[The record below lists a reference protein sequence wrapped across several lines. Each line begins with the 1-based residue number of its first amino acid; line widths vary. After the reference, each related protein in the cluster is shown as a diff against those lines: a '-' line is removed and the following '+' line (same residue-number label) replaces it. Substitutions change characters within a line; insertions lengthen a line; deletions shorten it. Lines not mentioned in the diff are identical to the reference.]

1 MLSRYLRSTA
11 LAFAAALCLAPAALV
26 AQSNQPAQSDQPSP
40 SDQPAPSDQQPQGQ
54 FEGRV
59 DVNEVLLDVLVTDRK
74 GNVIVGL
81 DKSDFQVSEDGKPVE
96 LTGVTFY
103 SNRKLV
109 ESSQALAQR
118 GVTAEQ
124 VPEDRYFVLFF
135 EDQKSAAADAPEL
148 LVSQLDAG
156 KRAREWVRTGLLRND
171 WVAVVSYDAKLK
183 VHQDFT
189 RDRVALQQAIAD
201 AIKGKDT
208 DGNWPSRLE
217 ESSEPS
223 LRAALPRGNDLR
235 KESGTI
241 YDAVRLVAG
250 ASGKITGRK
259 NLLLF
264 TNGFAGR
271 INTFGQYQP
280 DQRYYPEMSRAL
292 NDNNVA
298 VYPID
303 LTPAGT
309 EHTLSNFMNELASD
323 TGGRYFYNFTN
334 FTTPLEQIADENSG
348 YYLLSYRSEK
358 PAGEKGFQEVRVKTG
373 NPEFRIRARKGYDY
387 GS

>member
-1 MLSRYLRSTA
+1 MLSRYLRSAT
-11 LAFAAALCLAPAALV
+11 LACAAALCLAPALV
-26 AQSNQPAQSDQPSP
+26 AQTDQTTQDQS
-40 SDQPAPSDQQPQGQ
+40 PQGQ
-54 FEGRV
+54 FGEKIE
-59 DVNEVLLDVLVTDRK
+59 VNEVLLDVLVTDRQ

-81 DKSDFQVSEDGKPVE
+81 DKNDFKVSEGGKPIE

-103 SNRKLV
+103 SNRRLV
-109 ESSQALAQR
+109 QSSEALAKR
-118 GVTAEQ
+118 GVTADQ

-135 EDQKSAAADAPEL
+135 EDQKSAATDAPEL

-156 KRAREWVRTGLLRND
+156 RRAREWVRKGLLAND
-171 WVAVVSYDAKLK
+171 WVAVVSYDQKLK

-189 RDRVALQQAIAD
+189 RDRVVLQQAIGD
-201 AIKGKDT
+201 AIKGKDD
-208 DGNWPSRLE
+208 DGNWPSRIQE
-217 ESSEPS
+217 GSGPS

-235 KESGTI
+235 KETGTI
-241 YDAVRLVAG
+241 YDAVRLIAD
-250 ASGKITGRK
+250 ASGKVTGRK

-271 INTFGQYQP
+271 VNTFGQYQP

-292 NDNNVA
+292 NDNNMA

-309 EHTLSNFMNELASD
+309 EHTLSNFMNELATD

-358 PAGEKGFQEVRVKTG
+358 PAGEKGFQEVRVQTT

>member
-11 LAFAAALCLAPAALV
+11 LAFAAALCLAPTLA
-26 AQSNQPAQSDQPSP
+26 AQSQDQPP
-40 SDQPAPSDQQPQGQ
+40 PQGQ
-54 FEGRV
+54 FEEEIKV
-59 DVNEVLLDVLVTDRK
+59 QEVLLDVLVTDRQ

-81 DKSDFQVSEDGKPVE
+81 DKNDFQVSEDGKPVE
-96 LTGVTFY
+96 LTGITFY
-103 SNRKLV
+103 SNRRLV

-118 GVTAEQ
+118 GVTADQ

-135 EDQKSAAADAPEL
+135 ADAPEL
-148 LVSQLDAG
+148 LSSQLDAG
-156 KRAREWVRTGLLRND
+156 RRAREWVRKGLLRND
-171 WVAVVSYDAKLK
+171 WVAVVSYDSKLK

-189 RDRVALQQAIAD
+189 RDRTALQQAIAD
-201 AIKGKDT
+201 AVKGKDV
-208 DGNWPSRLE
+208 DGNWPSRIE
-217 ESSEPS
+217 AGEGPS
-223 LRAALPRGNDLR
+223 LRAGLPRGNDLR
-235 KESGTI
+235 KKSGTN
-241 YDAVRLVAG
+241 YDAVRLVAE
-250 ASGKITGRK
+250 ASGTITGRK

-271 INTFGQYQP
+271 NNTFGQYQP
-280 DQRYYPEMSRAL
+280 DPKYYPEMSRAL

-298 VYPID
+298 VYTID

-309 EHTLSNFMNELASD
+309 EHTLSDFMNELASD

-358 PAGEKGFQEVRVKTG
+358 PAGEKGFQEVSVKTS

>member
-1 MLSRYLRSTA
+1 MLSRYLRSAT
-11 LAFAAALCLAPAALV
+11 LAFAVALCLAPALA
-26 AQSNQPAQSDQPSP
+26 AQSDQPAQSDPSAQAAQPNQ
-40 SDQPAPSDQQPQGQ
+40 DQPQGQ
-54 FEGRV
+54 FKGRV
-59 DVNEVLLDVLVTDRK
+59 DVNEVLLDVLVTDRQ

-103 SNRKLV
+103 SNRRLV
-109 ESSQALAQR
+109 QSSEALAKR
-118 GVTAEQ
+118 GVTADQ
-124 VPEDRYFVLFF
+124 VPEDRYFILFF
-135 EDQKSAAADAPEL
+135 DDQKSAATDAPEL
-148 LVSQLDAG
+148 LTSQLDAG
-156 KRAREWVRTGLLRND
+156 RRAREWVRKGLLAND
-171 WVAVVSYDAKLK
+171 WVAVVSYDQKLK

-189 RDRVALQQAIAD
+189 RDRAALQQAIGN

-208 DGNWPSRLE
+208 DGNWPSRIQE
-217 ESSEPS
+217 ASGPS
-223 LRAALPRGNDLR
+223 LRAGLPRGNDLR
-235 KESGTI
+235 KETGTA
-241 YDAVRLVAG
+241 YDAMRLVAE
-250 ASGKITGRK
+250 ASGKVTGRK

-271 INTFGQYQP
+271 VNTFGQYQP
-280 DQRYYPEMSRAL
+280 DQMHYPEMSRAL

-309 EHTLSNFMNELASD
+309 EHTLSNFMNELAID

-348 YYLLSYRSEK
+348 YYLLSYSIEK
-358 PAGEKGFQEVRVKTG
+358 PAGEKGFQEVRVQTT
-373 NPEFRIRARKGYDY
+373 NPEFRIRARKGYEF

>member
-1 MLSRYLRSTA
+1 MLSRYLRSTTLA
-11 LAFAAALCLAPAALV
+11 LAAALCLAPAALV
-26 AQSNQPAQSDQPSP
+26 AQSDQPTP
-40 SDQPAPSDQQPQGQ
+40 SEPAAQEQPQGQ

-81 DKSDFQVSEDGKPVE
+81 DKSDFQVTEDGKPVE

-103 SNRKLV
+103 SNRKLI
-109 ESSQALAQR
+109 ESSPALAQR
-118 GVTAEQ
+118 GVTADQ

-135 EDQKSAAADAPEL
+135 EDQKGAAADAPEL
-148 LVSQLDAG
+148 LASQMDAG
-156 KRAREWVRTGLLRND
+156 RRAREWVRKGLLRND

-189 RDRVALQQAIAD
+189 RDRGALQQAIAD
-201 AIKGKDT
+201 AIKGKDV
-208 DGNWPSRLE
+208 DGNWPSRIE
-217 ESSEPS
+217 AGEGPS
-223 LRAALPRGNDLR
+223 LRAGLPRGNDLR
-235 KESGTI
+235 KESGTN
-241 YDAVRLVAG
+241 YDAVRLVAE

-259 NLLLF
+259 NLLFF

-271 INTFGQYQP
+271 VNTFGQYQP
-280 DQRYYPEMSRAL
+280 DPKYYPEMSRAL

-309 EHTLSNFMNELASD
+309 EHTLSNFMNELAND

-358 PAGEKGFQEVRVKTG
+358 PAGEKGFQEVRVKTS

>member
-1 MLSRYLRSTA
+1 MLNRYLRSAT
-11 LAFAAALCLAPAALV
+11 LVIAAALCLAPALA
-26 AQSNQPAQSDQPSP
+26 AQMGSSILDLDQEE
-40 SDQPAPSDQQPQGQ
+40 PQGQ
-54 FEGRV
+54 FEEKV
-59 DVNEVLLDVLVTDRK
+59 DVQEVLLDVLVTDRQ

-81 DKSDFQVSEDGKPVE
+81 DTSDFQVSEDGKPVE

-103 SNRKLV
+103 SNRRLV
-109 ESSQALAQR
+109 QASQELAKR
-118 GVTAEQ
+118 GVTADQ

-135 EDQKSAAADAPEL
+135 EDQKSASVDAPQL

-156 KRAREWVRTGLLRND
+156 RRSREWVRKGLLAND
-171 WVAVVSYDAKLK
+171 WVAVVSYDQKLK

-189 RDRVALQQAIAD
+189 RDRVALQQAIGD
-201 AIKGKDT
+201 AIKGKDD
-208 DGNWPSRLE
+208 DGNWPSRIQE
-217 ESSEPS
+217 GSGPS
-223 LRAALPRGNDLR
+223 LRAGLPRGTDLR
-235 KESGTI
+235 KETGTI
-241 YDAVRLVAG
+241 YDAVRLVAD
-250 ASGKITGRK
+250 ASGKVTGRK

-280 DQRYYPEMSRAL
+280 DQRYYPKMSRAL
-292 NDNNVA
+292 NDSNVA

-309 EHTLSNFMNELASD
+309 EHTLSSFMNELASD

-334 FTTPLEQIADENSG
+334 FTTPLEQIAEENSG
-348 YYLLSYRSEK
+348 YYLLSYRSQK
-358 PAGEKGFQEVRVKTG
+358 PAGATGFQKVRVETA

>member
-1 MLSRYLRSTA
+1 MLSRYLRSAT
-11 LAFAAALCLAPAALV
+11 LACAVALCLAPALV
-26 AQSNQPAQSDQPSP
+26 AQPAQSDQ
-40 SDQPAPSDQQPQGQ
+40 DQPQGQ

-59 DVNEVLLDVLVTDRK
+59 DVNEVLLDVLVTDRQ

-81 DKSDFQVSEDGKPVE
+81 DKSDFKVSEDGKPVE

-103 SNRKLV
+103 SNRRLV
-109 ESSQALAQR
+109 ESSEALARR
-118 GVTAEQ
+118 GVTADQ

-135 EDQKSAAADAPEL
+135 EDQKSTATDAPEL
-148 LVSQLDAG
+148 LTSQLDAG
-156 KRAREWVRTGLLRND
+156 RRAREWVRKGLLAND

-189 RDRVALQQAIAD
+189 RDRAALQQAIGD

-208 DGNWPSRLE
+208 DGNWPSRIQE
-217 ESSEPS
+217 GSGAS
-223 LRAALPRGNDLR
+223 LLASLPRGNDLR
-235 KESGTI
+235 KETGTI
-241 YDAVRLVAG
+241 YDAVRLLAE
-250 ASGKITGRK
+250 ASGKVRGRK

-264 TNGFAGR
+264 TNGFAGK
-271 INTFGQYQP
+271 INTFGQYEP

-303 LTPAGT
+303 LTPVGT
-309 EHTLSNFMNELASD
+309 EHTLSNFMNALAID

-334 FTTPLEQIADENSG
+334 FITPLKQIADENSG

-358 PAGEKGFQEVRVKTG
+358 PAGEKGFQEVRVQTT
-373 NPEFRIRARKGYDY
+373 NPEFRIRARKGYEFGPDQVQ
-387 GS
+387 

>member
-1 MLSRYLRSTA
+1 MLSTSLRPAACAVA
-11 LAFAAALCLAPAALV
+11 LALCLAPVLR
-26 AQSNQPAQSDQPSP
+26 AQSDPTGAAQT
-40 SDQPAPSDQQPQGQ
+40 PQAQ

-59 DVNEVLLDVLVTDRK
+59 DVNEVLLDVLVTDRQ

-81 DKSDFQVSEDGKPVE
+81 DKNDFKVSEDGKPVE
-96 LTGVTFY
+96 LTGLTFY
-103 SNRKLV
+103 SNRRLV
-109 ESSQALAQR
+109 EASPALAER
-118 GVTAEQ
+118 GVSAEQ
-124 VPEDRYFVLFF
+124 VPEDRYFIVFF
-135 EDQKSAAADAPEL
+135 DDKKSAAVDAPEL

-156 KRAREWVRTGLLRND
+156 RRAREWVNKGLLRND
-171 WVAVVSYDAKLK
+171 WVAVVSYDQKLK

-201 AIKGKDT
+201 AVKGKDD

-217 ESSEPS
+217 GSTGPS
-223 LRAALPRGNDLR
+223 LRTGLPRGNDLR
-235 KESGTI
+235 KETGTI
-241 YDAVRLVAG
+241 YDAVRLLADAAG
-250 ASGKITGRK
+250 QTIGRK

-271 INTFGQYQP
+271 IDTFGQYLP
-280 DQRYYPEMSRAL
+280 DPKYYPQMSRAL

-303 LTPAGT
+303 LSPAGT
-309 EHTLSNFMNELASD
+309 EHTLSNFMNQLADD

-334 FTTPLEQIADENSG
+334 FNTPLTQIADENSG

-358 PAGEKGFQEVRVKTG
+358 PAGEKGFQEVRVQAA
-373 NPEFRIRARKGYDY
+373 NPEFRVRARKGYDY

>member
-1 MLSRYLRSTA
+1 MLGKYLRSAT
-11 LAFAAALCLAPAALV
+11 LAIAAALCLAPALA
-26 AQSNQPAQSDQPSP
+26 AQSDQPA
-40 SDQPAPSDQQPQGQ
+40 QPQDQQPQGQ
-54 FEGRV
+54 FGEKIN
-59 DVNEVLLDVLVTDRK
+59 VNEVLLDVLVTDRQ

-81 DKSDFQVSEDGKPVE
+81 DKNDFKVTEDGKPVD

-103 SNRKLV
+103 SNRRLV
-109 ESSQALAQR
+109 QSSPALAKQ
-118 GVTAEQ
+118 GVTADQ

-135 EDQKSAAADAPEL
+135 EDQKSSAVDAPEL

-156 KRAREWVRTGLLRND
+156 KRAREWVRKGLLLND
-171 WVAVVSYDAKLK
+171 WVAVVSYDQKLK

-189 RDRVALQQAIAD
+189 RDRKALDQAIGE

-208 DGNWPSRLE
+208 DGNWPSRLKE
-217 ESSEPS
+217 GTGPS
-223 LRAALPRGNDLR
+223 LRAGLPRGNDLR
-235 KESGTI
+235 QKTGTI
-241 YDAVRLVAG
+241 YDAVRLLAD
-250 ASGKITGRK
+250 ASGTITGRK

-264 TNGFAGR
+264 TNGFAGK

-334 FTTPLEQIADENSG
+334 FITPLEHIADENSG
-348 YYLLSYRSEK
+348 YYLLSYRAEK
-358 PAGEKGFQEVRVKTG
+358 PAGEKGFQEVRVQTT
-373 NPEFRIRARKGYDY
+373 NPEFRVRARKGYDY

>member
-1 MLSRYLRSTA
+1 MLSRYLRSAT
-11 LAFAAALCLAPAALV
+11 LAFAVALCLAPVLAA
-26 AQSNQPAQSDQPSP
+26 QTAQSDQ
-40 SDQPAPSDQQPQGQ
+40 DQPQGQ

-59 DVNEVLLDVLVTDRK
+59 DVNEVLLDVLVTDRQ

-81 DKSDFQVSEDGKPVE
+81 DKSDFKVSEDGKPVE

-103 SNRKLV
+103 SNRRLV
-109 ESSQALAQR
+109 QSSEALAKR
-118 GVTAEQ
+118 GVTADQ

-135 EDQKSAAADAPEL
+135 EDQKSSAVDAPEL
-148 LVSQLDAG
+148 LTSQLDAG
-156 KRAREWVRTGLLRND
+156 RRAREWVRKGLLAND
-171 WVAVVSYDAKLK
+171 WVAVVSYDQKLK

-189 RDRVALQQAIAD
+189 RDRAALQQAIGN

-208 DGNWPSRLE
+208 DGNWPSRIQE
-217 ESSEPS
+217 GSGPA
-223 LRAALPRGNDLR
+223 LRASLPRGNDLR
-235 KESGTI
+235 KETGTI
-241 YDAVRLVAG
+241 YDAVRLLAE

-264 TNGFAGR
+264 TNGFAGK

-280 DQRYYPEMSRAL
+280 DPRYYPEMSRAL

-309 EHTLSNFMNELASD
+309 EHTLSNFMNALAND

-358 PAGEKGFQEVRVKTG
+358 PAGEKGFQEVRVQTT
-373 NPEFRIRARKGYDY
+373 NPEFRIRARKGYEF

>member
-11 LAFAAALCLAPAALV
+11 LAFAAALCLAPALV
-26 AQSNQPAQSDQPSP
+26 AQSN
-40 SDQPAPSDQQPQGQ
+40 APNQTASSDQQPQGQ
-54 FEGRV
+54 FEEHV
-59 DVNEVLLDVLVTDRK
+59 NVNEVLLDVLVTDRK

-81 DKSDFQVSEDGKPVE
+81 DKNDFQVSEDGKPVE

-103 SNRKLV
+103 SNRKLI
-109 ESSQALAQR
+109 ESSPALAQR
-118 GVTAEQ
+118 GVTADQ

-135 EDQKSAAADAPEL
+135 EDQKSTATEAPEL

-156 KRAREWVRTGLLRND
+156 KRAREWVRKGLLRND

-201 AIKGKDT
+201 AVKGKDT
-208 DGNWPSRLE
+208 DGNWPSRIE
-217 ESSEPS
+217 TGSGPS

-241 YDAVRLVAG
+241 YDAVRILAD

-271 INTFGQYQP
+271 VNTFGQYEP

-303 LTPAGT
+303 LSPAGT
-309 EHTLSNFMNELASD
+309 DHTLSNFMNQLASD

-358 PAGEKGFQEVRVKTG
+358 PAGEKGFQEVRVKTS

>member
-1 MLSRYLRSTA
+1 MLSTYFRSTA
-11 LAFAAALCLAPAALV
+11 LALAAALCLAPALV
-26 AQSNQPAQSDQPSP
+26 AQSP
-40 SDQPAPSDQQPQGQ
+40 SDQAAQPDQQPQGQ
-54 FEGRV
+54 FEGTV

-81 DKSDFQVSEDGKPVE
+81 DKTDFQVSEDGKPVE

-103 SNRKLV
+103 SNRRLI
-109 ESSQALAQR
+109 ESSPALAQK
-118 GVTAEQ
+118 GVTVDQ

-348 YYLLSYRSEK
+348 YYLLSYRSQK
-358 PAGEKGFQEVRVKTG
+358 PAGEKGFQEVDVKTS

>member
-1 MLSRYLRSTA
+1 MLSTYFRTA
-11 LAFAAALCLAPAALV
+11 SLALAAALCLAPALAAQE
-26 AQSNQPAQSDQPSP
+26 AQSQE
-40 SDQPAPSDQQPQGQ
+40 QQPQGQ
-54 FEGRV
+54 FEEKV
-59 DVNEVLLDVLVTDRK
+59 DVKEVLLDVLVTDRQ

-81 DKSDFQVSEDGKPVE
+81 DKNDFQVSEDGKPVE
-96 LTGVTFY
+96 LTGITFY
-103 SNRKLV
+103 SNRRLV
-109 ESSQALAQR
+109 QASQELAKR
-118 GVTAEQ
+118 GVTADQ

-135 EDQKSAAADAPEL
+135 EDQKSSAVDAPEL
-148 LVSQLDAG
+148 LTSQLDAG
-156 KRAREWVRTGLLRND
+156 KRAREWVRKDLLAND
-171 WVAVVSYDAKLK
+171 WVAVVSYDQKLK

-201 AIKGKDT
+201 AIKGKDD
-208 DGNWPSRLE
+208 DGNWPSRIQE
-217 ESSEPS
+217 GSGPS
-223 LRAALPRGNDLR
+223 LRAGLPRGNDLR

-241 YDAVRLVAG
+241 YDAVRLVAD
-250 ASGKITGRK
+250 ASGKTTGRK

-271 INTFGQYQP
+271 VNTFGQYQP
-280 DQRYYPEMSRAL
+280 DQRYYPQMSRAL

-309 EHTLSNFMNELASD
+309 EHTLSNFMNQLASD

-334 FTTPLEQIADENSG
+334 FKTPLEQIASENSG

-358 PAGEKGFQEVRVKTG
+358 PAGKTGFQEVRVKTN